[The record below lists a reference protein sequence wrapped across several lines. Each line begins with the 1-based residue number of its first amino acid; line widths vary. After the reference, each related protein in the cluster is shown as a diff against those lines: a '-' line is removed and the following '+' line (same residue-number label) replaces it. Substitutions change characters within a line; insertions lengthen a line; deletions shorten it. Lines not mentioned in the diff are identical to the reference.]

1 MQRQKLIAAS
11 GKSWKY
17 CLIRLHES
25 TREDTKYIR
34 VNKELIIRS
43 HSSAVDFA
51 LLKDGK
57 LIELNQEVEDNKFSV
72 GDIFVGKI
80 RKAVPGLN
88 AAFVNVGH
96 EKDGFLHYH
105 DLGPKLPSLV
115 KYIKQI
121 STGKNKDYLL
131 KQFRYEKDIDKDGN
145 IGDTMSPKQTVLVQV
160 VKEPISTKGPRLSS
174 EISLAG
180 RFMVLMPFS
189 DRVSI
194 STKIEDRAEKTRLK
208 KLVQSIRPKGFGLII
223 RTVAEGQKVAALD
236 ADIQQLIT
244 RWKNLS
250 AKLKQIDKYP
260 TKVLSEINRSSSILR
275 DIFDDSFTGIHVDDA
290 EMQTE
295 IQDYLETIAPEK
307 KSIVKLYDHHLPIFE
322 KYGIERQIKSSFGTT
337 VSMQKGAYLVIEHT
351 EALHVIDV
359 NSGNRSNRSKSQE
372 ETAMEVNLIAA
383 SEIARQLRLRD
394 MGGIIVVDFIDLN
407 SNANRKKL
415 FEHLTN
421 EMSADRTKHKI
432 LPPSRFG
439 LIQIT
444 RQRVR
449 PEMNIKTK
457 EPNPNVNGEVE
468 APIVLIDKINTE
480 LSKIT
485 KNKRNQKEKI
495 FLHIHPFV
503 AAYLLSGNPSQR
515 LKWYFEY
522 KKWIR
527 IVPRHAYQYLE
538 FRFLNKDRR
547 RLRT

>member
-1 MQRQKLIAAS
+1 M
-11 GKSWKY
+11 
-17 CLIRLHES
+17 
-25 TREDTKYIR
+25 
-34 VNKELIIRS
+34 NKELIIRS

-57 LIELNQEVEDNKFSV
+57 LIELNKEVEDNKFSV

-80 RKAVPGLN
+80 RKAIPGLN
-88 AAFVNVGH
+88 AAFIDVGH

-105 DLGPKLPSLV
+105 DLGPKLPSLI

-131 KQFRYEKDIDKDGN
+131 KQFRYENDIEKDGN
-145 IGDTMSPKQTVLVQV
+145 VGDVLSPKQTVLVQV

-180 RFMVLMPFS
+180 RYMVLMPFS

-194 STKIEDRAEKTRLK
+194 SQKIEDRAEKNRLK

-236 ADIQQLIT
+236 ADIQQLLT

-260 TKVLSEINRSSSILR
+260 AKVLSEINRSSSILR
-275 DIFDDSFTGIHVDDA
+275 DIFDDNFTGIHVDDA
-290 EMQTE
+290 EMQVE
-295 IQDYLETIAPEK
+295 IQDYIETIAPDK
-307 KSIVKLYDHHLPIFE
+307 KSIVKLYENHLPIFE
-322 KYGIERQIKSSFGTT
+322 KFGIERQIKNAFGTT

-372 ETAMEVNLIAA
+372 QTALEVNLIAA
-383 SEIARQLRLRD
+383 TEIARQLRLRD

-407 SNANRKKL
+407 TNENRKKL
-415 FEHLTN
+415 FDHLCK
-421 EMSADRTKHKI
+421 EMSTDRTKHKI

-457 EPNPNVNGEVE
+457 EPNPNQNGEVE
-468 APIVLIDKINTE
+468 APIILIEKINAE

-485 KNKRNQKEKI
+485 KNKRNDKEKI
-495 FLHIHPFV
+495 HLHLHPFV
-503 AAYLLSGNPSQR
+503 AAYLLNGFPSQR

-538 FRFLNKDRR
+538 FRFLNKERR
-547 RLRT
+547 RLRN

>member
-1 MQRQKLIAAS
+1 
-11 GKSWKY
+11 
-17 CLIRLHES
+17 
-25 TREDTKYIR
+25 

-57 LIELNQEVEDNKFSV
+57 LIELNKEVEDNKFSV
-72 GDIFVGKI
+72 GDIFVSKI
-80 RKAVPGLN
+80 RKSIPGLN
-88 AAFVNVGH
+88 AAFIDVGH

-105 DLGPKLPSLV
+105 DLGPKLPSLI

-131 KQFRYEKDIDKDGN
+131 KQFRYENDIDKDGN
-145 IGDTMSPKQTVLVQV
+145 IGDIISPKQTVLVQV

-194 STKIEDRAEKTRLK
+194 SQKIEDRAEKNRLK

-223 RTVAEGQKVAALD
+223 RTVATGQKVAALD
-236 ADIQQLIT
+236 ADIQQLLT

-250 AKLKQIDKYP
+250 TKLKQIDKYP

-275 DIFDDSFTGIHVDDA
+275 DIFDDNFTGIHVDDA
-290 EMQTE
+290 EMQSE
-295 IQDYLETIAPEK
+295 IQDYIETIAPDK
-307 KSIVKLYDHHLPIFE
+307 KSIVKMYNDHLPIFE
-322 KYGIERQIKSSFGTT
+322 KFGIERQIKTAFGTT

-359 NSGNRSNRSKSQE
+359 NSGNRSSRSKSQE
-372 ETAMEVNLIAA
+372 QTAFEVNMISAT
-383 SEIARQLRLRD
+383 EIARQLRLRD

-407 SNANRKKL
+407 SNENRKKL
-415 FEHLTN
+415 FEHLRD
-421 EMSADRTKHKI
+421 EMSTDRTKHKI

-457 EPNPNVNGEVE
+457 EANPNINGEVE

-480 LSKIT
+480 LSKIA
-485 KNKRNQKEKI
+485 KNKRNESEQMH
-495 FLHIHPFV
+495 LHLHPFL
-503 AAYLLSGNPSQR
+503 AAYLLNGFPSQR
-515 LKWYFEY
+515 LKWYFEN

-538 FRFLNKDRR
+538 FRFLNKERR
-547 RLRT
+547 RLHP

>member
-1 MQRQKLIAAS
+1 M
-11 GKSWKY
+11 
-17 CLIRLHES
+17 
-25 TREDTKYIR
+25 
-34 VNKELIIRS
+34 NKELIIRS

-57 LIELNQEVEDNKFSV
+57 LIELNKEVEDNKFSV

-80 RKAVPGLN
+80 RKAIPGLN
-88 AAFVNVGH
+88 AAFIDVGH
-96 EKDGFLHYH
+96 EKDGFLHHH
-105 DLGPKLPSLV
+105 DLGPKLPSLI

-131 KQFRYEKDIDKDGN
+131 KQFRYENDIEKDGN
-145 IGDTMSPKQTVLVQV
+145 VGDVLSPKQTVLVQV

-180 RFMVLMPFS
+180 RYMVLMPFS

-194 STKIEDRAEKTRLK
+194 SQKIEDRAEKNRLK

-236 ADIQQLIT
+236 ADIQQLLT
-244 RWKNLS
+244 RWKDLS

-275 DIFDDSFTGIHVDDA
+275 DIFDDNFTGIHVDDA
-290 EMQTE
+290 EMQSE
-295 IQDYLETIAPEK
+295 IQDYIESIAPDK
-307 KSIVKLYDHHLPIFE
+307 KGIVKLYENHLPIFE
-322 KYGIERQIKSSFGTT
+322 KFGIERQIKSAFGTT

-372 ETAMEVNLIAA
+372 QTALEVNMISAT
-383 SEIARQLRLRD
+383 EIARQLRLRD

-407 SNANRKKL
+407 TNENRKKL
-415 FEHLTN
+415 FEHLCN
-421 EMSADRTKHKI
+421 EMSTDRTKHKI

-457 EPNPNVNGEVE
+457 EPNPNQNGEVE
-468 APIVLIDKINTE
+468 APIILIEKINAE

-485 KNKRNQKEKI
+485 KNKRNDKEKI
-495 FLHIHPFV
+495 HLHLHPFV
-503 AAYLLSGNPSQR
+503 AAYLLNGFPSQR

-522 KKWIR
+522 KKWIN

-538 FRFLNKDRR
+538 FRFLNKERR
-547 RLRT
+547 RLHP

>member
-1 MQRQKLIAAS
+1 M
-11 GKSWKY
+11 
-17 CLIRLHES
+17 
-25 TREDTKYIR
+25 
-34 VNKELIIRS
+34 NKELIIRS

-57 LIELNQEVEDNKFSV
+57 LIELNKEVEDNKFSV

-80 RKAVPGLN
+80 RKAIPGLN
-88 AAFVNVGH
+88 AAFIDVGH

-131 KQFRYEKDIDKDGN
+131 KQFRYENDIDKDGN
-145 IGDTMSPKQTVLVQV
+145 IGDILSPKQTVLVQV

-180 RFMVLMPFS
+180 RYMVLMPFS

-194 STKIEDRAEKTRLK
+194 SQKIEDRAEKNRLK

-236 ADIQQLIT
+236 ADIQQLLT

-260 TKVLSEINRSSSILR
+260 AKVLSEINRSSSILR
-275 DIFDDSFTGIHVDDA
+275 DIFDDNFTGIHVDDA
-290 EMQTE
+290 EMQIE
-295 IQDYLETIAPEK
+295 IQDYIETIAPDK
-307 KSIVKLYDHHLPIFE
+307 KSIVKLYDNHLPIFE
-322 KYGIERQIKSSFGTT
+322 KFGIERQIKSAFGTT
-337 VSMQKGAYLVIEHT
+337 VSMSKGAYLVIEHT

-372 ETAMEVNLIAA
+372 QTALEVNMISAT
-383 SEIARQLRLRD
+383 EIARQLRLRD

-407 SNANRKKL
+407 SSENRKKL
-415 FEHLTN
+415 FEHLSE
-421 EMSADRTKHKI
+421 EMSNDRTKHKI

-457 EPNPNVNGEVE
+457 EPNPNQNGEVE
-468 APIVLIDKINTE
+468 APIILIDKINTE

-485 KNKRNQKEKI
+485 KNKRNQKEQI
-495 FLHIHPFV
+495 HLHLHPFV
-503 AAYLLSGNPSQR
+503 AASVSYT
-515 LKWYFEY
+515 
-522 KKWIR
+522 
-527 IVPRHAYQYLE
+527 H
-538 FRFLNKDRR
+538 
-547 RLRT
+547 LRAHET

>member
-1 MQRQKLIAAS
+1 M
-11 GKSWKY
+11 
-17 CLIRLHES
+17 
-25 TREDTKYIR
+25 
-34 VNKELIIRS
+34 NKELIIRS

-57 LIELNQEVEDNKFSV
+57 LIELNKEVEDNNFSV
-72 GDIFVGKI
+72 GDIFVAKV
-80 RKAVPGLN
+80 RKAMPGLN
-88 AAFVNVGH
+88 AAFVDVGH
-96 EKDGFLHYH
+96 DKDGFLHYH
-105 DLGPKLPSLV
+105 DLGPKFPSLS

-131 KQFRYEKDIDKDGN
+131 KQFRYENDIEKDGN
-145 IGDTMSPKQTVLVQV
+145 ISEVVSSKQTVLVQV
-160 VKEPISTKGPRLSS
+160 AKEPISTKGPRLSS

-180 RFMVLMPFS
+180 RYMVLMPFS

-194 STKIEDRAEKTRLK
+194 SQKIEDRAEKSRLK

-236 ADIQQLIT
+236 ADIQQLLA
-244 RWKNLS
+244 RWKSLS
-250 AKLKQIDKYP
+250 SKLKQIDKYP

-275 DIFDDSFTGIHVDDA
+275 DIFDDHFTGIHVDDA
-290 EMQTE
+290 AMESE
-295 IQDYLETIAPEK
+295 IKDYLATIAPEK
-307 KSIVKLYDHHLPIFE
+307 KSIVKHYDHHLPIFE
-322 KYGIERQIKSSFGTT
+322 KFGIERQIKSAFGKT

-372 ETAMEVNLIAA
+372 DTAMEVNLIAA

-415 FEHLTN
+415 FEHLRE
-421 EMSADRTKHKI
+421 EMSSDRTKHKI

-457 EPNPNVNGEVE
+457 EPNPNHNGEIE

-485 KNKRNQKEKI
+485 KNKHNQKEKI
-495 FLHIHPFV
+495 FLHVHPFV
-503 AAYLLSGNPSQR
+503 AAYLLNGTPSQR
-515 LKWYFEY
+515 LSWYLEY

-538 FRFLNKDRR
+538 FRFVNKDRR
-547 RLRT
+547 RLRP

>member
-1 MQRQKLIAAS
+1 M
-11 GKSWKY
+11 
-17 CLIRLHES
+17 
-25 TREDTKYIR
+25 
-34 VNKELIIRS
+34 NKELIIRS

-57 LIELNQEVEDNKFSV
+57 LIELNKEVEDNKFSV

-80 RKAVPGLN
+80 RKAIPGLN
-88 AAFVNVGH
+88 AAFIDVGH

-131 KQFRYEKDIDKDGN
+131 KQFRYENDIDKDGN
-145 IGDTMSPKQTVLVQV
+145 IGDILSPKQTVLVQV

-180 RFMVLMPFS
+180 RYMVLMPFS

-194 STKIEDRAEKTRLK
+194 SQKIEDRAEKNRLK

-223 RTVAEGQKVAALD
+223 RTVAEGQKVAGLD
-236 ADIQQLIT
+236 ADIQQLLT

-260 TKVLSEINRSSSILR
+260 AKVLSEINRSSSILR
-275 DIFDDSFTGIHVDDA
+275 DIFDDNFTGIHVDDA
-290 EMQTE
+290 EMQIE
-295 IQDYLETIAPEK
+295 IQDYIEIIAPDK
-307 KSIVKLYDHHLPIFE
+307 KSIVKLYDNHLPIFE
-322 KYGIERQIKSSFGTT
+322 KFGIERQIKSAFGTT
-337 VSMQKGAYLVIEHT
+337 VSMSKGAYLVIEHT

-372 ETAMEVNLIAA
+372 QTALEVNMISAT
-383 SEIARQLRLRD
+383 EIARQLRLRD

-407 SNANRKKL
+407 SNENRKKL
-415 FEHLTN
+415 FEHLSE
-421 EMSADRTKHKI
+421 EMSTDRTKHKI

-457 EPNPNVNGEVE
+457 EPNPNQNGEVE
-468 APIVLIDKINTE
+468 APIILIDKINTE

-485 KNKRNQKEKI
+485 MNKRNQKEKI
-495 FLHIHPFV
+495 HLHVHPFI
-503 AAYLLSGNPSQR
+503 AAYLLSGIPSKR

-538 FRFLNKDRR
+538 FRFLNKERR
-547 RLRT
+547 RLRN

>member
-1 MQRQKLIAAS
+1 
-11 GKSWKY
+11 
-17 CLIRLHES
+17 
-25 TREDTKYIR
+25 
-34 VNKELIIRS
+34 
-43 HSSAVDFA
+43 A

-57 LIELNQEVEDNKFSV
+57 LIELNKEVEDNKFSV

-80 RKAVPGLN
+80 RKAIPGLN
-88 AAFVNVGH
+88 AAFIDVGH

-131 KQFRYEKDIDKDGN
+131 KQFRYENDIDKDGN
-145 IGDTMSPKQTVLVQV
+145 IGDILSPKQTVLVQV

-180 RFMVLMPFS
+180 RYMVLMPFS

-194 STKIEDRAEKTRLK
+194 SQKIEDRAEKNRLK

-223 RTVAEGQKVAALD
+223 RTVAEGQKVAGLD
-236 ADIQQLIT
+236 ADIQQLLT

-260 TKVLSEINRSSSILR
+260 AKVLSEINRSSSILR
-275 DIFDDSFTGIHVDDA
+275 DIFDDNFTGIHVDDA
-290 EMQTE
+290 EMQIE
-295 IQDYLETIAPEK
+295 IQDYIETIAPDK
-307 KSIVKLYDHHLPIFE
+307 KSIVKLYDNHLPIFE
-322 KYGIERQIKSSFGTT
+322 KFGIERQIKSAFGTT
-337 VSMQKGAYLVIEHT
+337 VSMSKGAYLVIEHT

-372 ETAMEVNLIAA
+372 QTALEVNMISAT
-383 SEIARQLRLRD
+383 EIARQLRLRD

-407 SNANRKKL
+407 SNENRKKL
-415 FEHLTN
+415 FEHLSE
-421 EMSADRTKHKI
+421 EMSTDRTKHKI

-457 EPNPNVNGEVE
+457 EPNPNQNGEVE
-468 APIVLIDKINTE
+468 APIILIDKINTE

-485 KNKRNQKEKI
+485 MNKRNQKEKI
-495 FLHIHPFV
+495 HLHVHPFI
-503 AAYLLSGNPSQR
+503 AAYLLSGIPSKR
-515 LKWYFEY
+515 LKWYFKY

-538 FRFLNKDRR
+538 FRFLNKERR
-547 RLRT
+547 RLRN

>member
-1 MQRQKLIAAS
+1 M
-11 GKSWKY
+11 
-17 CLIRLHES
+17 
-25 TREDTKYIR
+25 
-34 VNKELIIRS
+34 NKELIIRS

-57 LIELNQEVEDNKFSV
+57 LIELNKEVEDNKFSV

-80 RKAVPGLN
+80 RKAIPGLN
-88 AAFVNVGH
+88 AAFIDVGH

-131 KQFRYEKDIDKDGN
+131 KQFRYENDIDKDGN
-145 IGDTMSPKQTVLVQV
+145 IGDILSPKQTVLVQV

-180 RFMVLMPFS
+180 RYMVLMPFS

-194 STKIEDRAEKTRLK
+194 SQKIEDRAEKNRLK

-236 ADIQQLIT
+236 ADIQQLLT

-260 TKVLSEINRSSSILR
+260 AKVLSEINRSSSILR
-275 DIFDDSFTGIHVDDA
+275 DIFDDNFTGIHVDDA
-290 EMQTE
+290 EMQVE
-295 IQDYLETIAPEK
+295 IQDYIETIAPDK
-307 KSIVKLYDHHLPIFE
+307 KSIVKLYDNHLPIFE
-322 KYGIERQIKSSFGTT
+322 KFGIERQIKSAFGTT
-337 VSMQKGAYLVIEHT
+337 VSMSKGAYLVIEHT

-372 ETAMEVNLIAA
+372 QTALEVNMISAT
-383 SEIARQLRLRD
+383 EIARQLRLRD

-407 SNANRKKL
+407 SSENRKKL
-415 FEHLTN
+415 FEHLSE
-421 EMSADRTKHKI
+421 EMSNDRTKHKI

-457 EPNPNVNGEVE
+457 EPNPNQNGEVE
-468 APIVLIDKINTE
+468 APIILIDKINTE

-485 KNKRNQKEKI
+485 MNKRNQKEKI
-495 FLHIHPFV
+495 HLHVHPFI
-503 AAYLLSGNPSQR
+503 AAYLLSGIPSKR

-538 FRFLNKDRR
+538 FRFLNKERR
-547 RLRT
+547 RLRN